1 MRQLILALAIC
12 AVALFAQDAPHPPV
26 GAGPKNLKVLKPAEI
41 RASMGMA
48 TSGLGVTCTEC
59 HAADMSS
66 DEKPMKVTARMM
78 FQMTQEINAKFPDGK
93 MHVTCY
99 SCHRGV
105 KEPLMAAPKA

>member
-12 AVALFAQDAPHPPV
+12 AVALFAQDAPRPA
-26 GAGPKNLKVLKPAEI
+26 GAAPKNLKVLKAADI

-48 TSGLGVTCTEC
+48 TSGLGVMCTEC
-59 HAADMSS
+59 HVQGDNSS
-66 DEKPMKVTARMM
+66 DDKPSKLTARMM

-99 SCHRGV
+99 SCHRGT